1 MAAQK
6 IKGLSTYC
14 DIKNVSINREEAV
27 LNIVLFSNQANTSR
41 VGLRFYLL
49 DEDTK
54 QITLISNNYYWVER
68 FEFIASEANQW
79 EGNIDVNLYKEIQF
93 KLDITNQNRAEFK
106 EQRWVRNLKV
116 LIKADAIYG
125 EVQLTEGETVYTS
138 EPISLVSSL
147 VNVPDIKHIDIKS
160 FDTDSSNKDIEELAI
175 KIYYDYGIE
184 SDFNYTNKNIEYHF
198 KIVNPKNLRTINRK
212 VLVENGTNDQSLKLG
227 VLKYTFTNQRL
238 RYPILVNVS
247 IRDVKGKIIKDYTKL
262 FKPVVPK
269 NKVYT
274 KFNGLIKEVTAV
286 YTNFKGDNEP
296 FDDNL
301 YFNTEGF
308 YIKD

>member
-14 DIKNVSINREEAV
+14 DIKNIAINREEAL
-27 LNIVLFSNQANTSR
+27 LNIVLFSNQANTAR

-49 DEDTK
+49 DLDTNE
-54 QITLISNNYYWVER
+54 ITLVSNNYYWVER
-68 FEFIASEANQW
+68 FEFISDVNNQW

-93 KLDITNQNRAEFK
+93 KLDITNKNKALFSN
-106 EQRWVRNLKV
+106 QRWIRNIKV

-125 EVQLTEGETVYTS
+125 IINLFEGETVYTS
-138 EPISLVSSL
+138 EPINLVSSF
-147 VNVPDIKHIDIKS
+147 VNVPEIKHIDIKS
-160 FDTDSSNKDIEELAI
+160 FNTDTSNKDLEEIAV
-175 KIYYDYGIE
+175 KIYYDYGVE

-198 KIVNPKNLRTINRK
+198 KLVNPKNLRTLNKRI
-212 VLVENGTNDQSLKLG
+212 LIENGTNDESLKLG

-238 RYPILVNVS
+238 RYPILINVS
-247 IRDVKGKIIKDYTKL
+247 IRDLKGNIIKDYTRL
-262 FKPVVPK
+262 FKPVIPR

-274 KFNGLIKEVTAV
+274 KFNGIIKEVSAV
-286 YTNFKGDNEP
+286 YTNFKGDDEP
-296 FDDNL
+296 FIDNL